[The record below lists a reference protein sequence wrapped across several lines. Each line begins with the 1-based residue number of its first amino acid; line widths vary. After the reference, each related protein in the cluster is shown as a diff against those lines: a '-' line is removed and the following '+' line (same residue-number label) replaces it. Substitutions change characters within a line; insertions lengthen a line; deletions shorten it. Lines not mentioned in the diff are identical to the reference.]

1 MSKKVYVAPSLLAA
15 DFKNLHK
22 EMLILLQNHVKYLHF
37 DVMDGHF
44 VPNLSF
50 GIPLLEALKPHYA
63 FIYDV
68 HLMVANPEFIAFK
81 FVEAGADI
89 ITFHVEA
96 MENDKAIL
104 KLINDLKKAKVKVGM
119 SVKPN
124 TPVEILAPYLKHL
137 DLVLIMSVE
146 PGFGGQSF
154 MESALVKIAWL
165 KQERDKANYHYVIEV
180 DGGIN
185 DETGAL
191 CRAAGADILV
201 AGSYLF
207 GKDDIAERILELRD
221 E

>member
-104 KLINDLKKAKVKVGM
+104 N
-119 SVKPN
+119 
-124 TPVEILAPYLKHL
+124 
-137 DLVLIMSVE
+137 
-146 PGFGGQSF
+146 
-154 MESALVKIAWL
+154 
-165 KQERDKANYHYVIEV
+165 
-180 DGGIN
+180 
-185 DETGAL
+185 
-191 CRAAGADILV
+191 
-201 AGSYLF
+201 
-207 GKDDIAERILELRD
+207 
-221 E
+221 